1 VRVIGDYGQIEERCC
16 AVLTALASPST
27 AAMRAVG
34 GKVSTPGD
42 P

>member
-1 VRVIGDYGQIEERCC
+1 
-16 AVLTALASPST
+16 VLRGVNLLASSST